1 MSDIKAK
8 LPEKAD
14 AKALANIVRNH
25 ITIVDGIVKIEDEKK
40 LVQEMFDTTEID
52 EKTAKRVYDIVASMG
67 NGFAGAV
74 GEAAIEYMAAHK
86 DYDKVVGNIHIGHE
100 QVTVTSTRS
109 KTFRNMQTNEN
120 FEKKGTIRRA
130 RLLTNGDAE
139 LQDFKD
145 YLANLPGLKEL

>member
-25 ITIVDGIVKIEDEKK
+25 ITIVDGIVKIDDEKK

-74 GEAAIEYMAAHK
+74 GEAAIEYMGSHK
-86 DYDKVVGNIHIGHE
+86 DYDKVVGNLNIGHE

-109 KTFRNMQTNEN
+109 KTFRNMQTNQN

-145 YLANLPGLKEL
+145 HLANLPGLKEL